1 MAYLT
6 KKIKSSIKNG
16 LDRRLVINKFRRIVI
31 QDFTVSDI
39 PPSKLNGK
47 KWHDEAEV
55 RNKNNNRVKINK
67 AFLNRE
73 VSQIMGDYLQEKNVS
88 IAMIAGALGMKFN
101 DVGRILSGY
110 EKKIDYNKLIA
121 IAEILAMTPGELI
134 DMAYLRRRG
143 YFLRGW
149 LGCKMQLSRKWI
161 DEFMEGKRLEWW
173 DEVREHVYKVSNK
186 KSQ

>member
-1 MAYLT
+1 
-6 KKIKSSIKNG
+6 
-16 LDRRLVINKFRRIVI
+16 
-31 QDFTVSDI
+31 
-39 PPSKLNGK
+39 
-47 KWHDEAEV
+47 
-55 RNKNNNRVKINK
+55 
-67 AFLNRE
+67 
-73 VSQIMGDYLQEKNVS
+73 MGDYLQEKNVS